1 MASIELMGV
10 HCNYSIQGE
19 GQAVVLL
26 HGWGQNMQMMQ
37 AIQNHLAK
45 DFKVFNLDFP
55 GFGQSSMPLTAWGVF
70 DYAEF
75 IHELLKANHVENP
88 ILIGHSFGCRVA
100 ICYASKYP
108 VKKMVLTGAAG
119 LRSTPTRAQELKSK
133 SYKIG
138 KKLVQMTGSKTLEES
153 LKNHFGS
160 EDYKNTSGIL
170 REIFVKVVN
179 EDLIDYLDK
188 FDCPVL
194 LVWGDKDEAT
204 PLWMGKVMEEKMKN
218 AGLAIFEGD
227 DHYAYFHQAARFN
240 LVLDAF
246 FVKDKGTQA

>member
-1 MASIELMGV
+1 MARCEVKGV
-10 HCNYSIQGE
+10 QVNYHVQGAGE
-19 GQAVVLL
+19 AVLLL

-37 AIQNHLAK
+37 AIEDHLAK
-45 DFKVFNLDFP
+45 DFQVYNLDFP
-55 GFGQSSMPLTAWGVF
+55 GFGESILPQSAWGVF

-75 IHELLKANHVENP
+75 IHEFVLHHQLTNP

-100 ICYASKYP
+100 IAYASKYP

-119 LRSTPTRAQELKSK
+119 LRSKPTLSQQMKSK
-133 SYKIG
+133 TFKVG
-138 KKLVQMTGSKTLEES
+138 KKLVQMTGSKAAEEA

-160 EDYKNTSGIL
+160 TDYKNTSGIL

-179 EDLIDYLDK
+179 EDLSEYLDK

-194 LVWGDKDEAT
+194 LVWGEKDEAT

-227 DHYAYFHQAARFN
+227 DHYAYFHQAGRFN

-246 FVKDKGTQA
+246 FSKDKEQKA

>member
-1 MASIELMGV
+1 MASIDLMGT
-10 HCNYSIQGE
+10 HCNYSVQGE
-19 GQAVVLL
+19 GQPVVLL

-37 AIQNHLAK
+37 FIQNHLAK
-45 DFKVFNLDFP
+45 DFKVYNLDFP
-55 GFGQSSMPLTAWGVF
+55 GFGQSSLPPTAWGVF

-75 IHELLKANHVENP
+75 LHEFCLKHEIENP

-119 LRSTPTRAQELKSK
+119 LRSKPNISQQLKSK

-138 KKLVQMTGSKTLEES
+138 KKIVQMTGSKSLEES

-160 EDYKNTSGIL
+160 EDYKNTSGVM
-170 REIFVKVVN
+170 RETFVKVVN

-227 DHYAYFHQAARFN
+227 DHYAYFHQAIRFN

-246 FVKDKGTQA
+246 FVKDKGIHS